1 MTRVHKNQKRQRL
14 ESNRQAVAW
23 DVDNLSRLFRMLERV
38 MNETDELEIFP
49 NNGRKTVI
57 NGSPTKKGK
66 KSKKVDD
73 ETKDDTPDIQLTDGE
88 VLQAEERLTTMSTA
102 AAAALCVLV
111 VLDSD
116 GLPKQLYSEDLLSLA
131 VTTIRDEMTKV
142 LFPVIEGLAGESEFR
157 RSLSKLTTE
166 MNSDYLAHL
175 VTEESAALAKTKPSK
190 KLLVSQFQ
198 NPILSAVAQ
207 STCAAVPHIA
217 TLIGRPDMSF
227 SDTLVIQ
234 TVYLA
239 IGPVFVNE
247 PSSKRGN
254 KGGPSWSV
262 MKSLRMEAL
271 GCLRGVSWT
280 SAGNR

>member
-1 MTRVHKNQKRQRL
+1 
-14 ESNRQAVAW
+14 
-23 DVDNLSRLFRMLERV
+23 
-38 MNETDELEIFP
+38 
-49 NNGRKTVI
+49 
-57 NGSPTKKGK
+57 
-66 KSKKVDD
+66 
-73 ETKDDTPDIQLTDGE
+73 
-88 VLQAEERLTTMSTA
+88 MS
-102 AAAALCVLV
+102 
-111 VLDSD
+111 
-116 GLPKQLYSEDLLSLA
+116 
-131 VTTIRDEMTKV
+131 
-142 LFPVIEGLAGESEFR
+142 
-157 RSLSKLTTE
+157 
-166 MNSDYLAHL
+166 SDYLAHL

-254 KGGPSWSV
+254 KGGPSWSI

-271 GCLRGVSWT
+271 GCLRGVS
-280 SAGNR
+280 SALGFSH